1 MKIKDGFILKD
12 VAGSKIVIA
21 TGEQRLNFNGII
33 TFNNVGADVF
43 NLLDGTHSTEDIVA
57 NISKKYGVDRN
68 IVKTDIEKLIDKMRK
83 HNLIEE

>member
-21 TGEQRLNFNGII
+21 TGSAKLDFNGVI
-33 TFNNVGADVF
+33 TFNSVGADIF
-43 NLLDGTHSTEDIVA
+43 KMLDGTNSVEDIITK
-57 NISKKYGVDRN
+57 ISSDYGADKN
-68 IVKTDIEKLIDKMRK
+68 IVETDVLKLIDKMRK

>member
-21 TGEQRLNFNGII
+21 TGSAKLDFNGVI
-33 TFNNVGADVF
+33 TFNSVGADVF
-43 NLLDGTHSTEDIVA
+43 TMLDGTKSVEEIVSHIA
-57 NISKKYGVDRN
+57 AEYGVSEDT
-68 IVKTDIEKLIDKMRK
+68 VKADVHKLIDKMKK

>member
-12 VAGSKIVIA
+12 VAGNKIVIA

-43 NLLDGTHSTEDIVA
+43 NLLDGTNSTEDIVS
-57 NISKKYGVDRN
+57 NISEKYGVSCD
-68 IVKTDIEKLIDKMRK
+68 IVKADVEKLIDKMKK

>member
-21 TGEQRLNFNGII
+21 TGSARLDFNGVM
-33 TFNNVGADVF
+33 TFNDVGAAVF
-43 NLLDGTHSTEDIVA
+43 NLLDGTRTVDEIA
-57 NISKKYGVDRN
+57 SKIAADYGVDETM
-68 IVKTDIEKLIDKMRK
+68 VKTDVEKLIEKMRN

>member
-21 TGEQRLNFNGII
+21 TGSARLNFNGVI
-33 TFNNVGADVF
+33 TFNDVGADVF
-43 NLLDGTHSTEDIVA
+43 ALLDGTKTVDEIAECVA
-57 NISKKYGVDRN
+57 TKYGVETEM
-68 IVKTDIEKLIDKMRK
+68 VKADVEKLIDKMRK

>member
-21 TGEQRLNFNGII
+21 TGSAKLDFNGVI

-43 NLLDGTHSTEDIVA
+43 TMLDGTKTVEEIVSHIA
-57 NISKKYGVDRN
+57 ADYGVDEAT
-68 IVKTDIEKLIDKMRK
+68 VKADVHKLIDKMRK

>member
-21 TGEQRLNFNGII
+21 TGEQRMNFNGVI
-33 TFNNVGADVF
+33 TFNEVGAEVL
-43 NLLDGTHSTEDIVA
+43 NLLDGTNSVEDIVA
-57 NISKKYGVDRN
+57 KISSDYNAPVE
-68 IVKTDIEKLIDKMRK
+68 IVKADIEKLIEKMKK

>member
-21 TGEQRLNFNGII
+21 TGSARLDFNGVI
-33 TFNNVGADVF
+33 TFNDVGADVF
-43 NLLDGTHSTEDIVA
+43 SLLDGTKTVDEIADCIA
-57 NISKKYGVDRN
+57 TKYGVDKSM
-68 IVKTDIEKLIDKMRK
+68 VKTDVEKLIEKMRK

>member
-43 NLLDGTHSTEDIVA
+43 NLLDGTNSTEDIIT
-57 NISKKYGVDRN
+57 NISEKYGVGRDV
-68 IVKTDIEKLIDKMRK
+68 VKADIEKLIDKMRK